1 MLERI
6 NFCFPSNTDLIK
18 FFQKQMD
25 NSVLQIEI
33 FM

>member
-6 NFCFPSNTDLIK
+6 NFFFPSNADLIK